1 MLNMTFTINKTCMD
15 CMFHVY
21 DKRTKDCIFN
31 CLTID
36 ELESK
41 IVENQVRFKDHEIE
55 RVINDSPT
63 ITDSSH

>member
-1 MLNMTFTINKTCMD
+1 
-15 CMFHVY
+15 MFHVY
-21 DKRTKDCIFN
+21 DKRTKNCIFN

-41 IVENQVRFKDHEIE
+41 IVGNQVRFKDHEIE
-55 RVINDSPT
+55 RVINDSQT

>member
-1 MLNMTFTINKTCMD
+1 MD

-55 RVINDSPT
+55 RVINDSHT